1 MYGTECNTVA
11 LTSAVRHGDLAHSR
25 CLYSVSVLFSV
36 VTNVVGMCGEN
47 LEGFLSGKH
56 YILLNHVFIPD

>member
-1 MYGTECNTVA
+1 M
-11 LTSAVRHGDLAHSR
+11 TSHTPDVYTGS
-25 CLYSVSVLFSV
+25 SVLFSV
-36 VTNVVGMCGEN
+36 VTNVVGMCGED